1 MPNYND
7 ILNNFIADAYDF
19 INDPAKLDSLL
30 VKVEDMLRAV
40 PTIGETIS
48 GLPTVIAMVK
58 SWIKKEYEVQPKV
71 VATVVA
77 AFLYLIKQN
86 DLIPDNIP
94 IIGMADDMGVLF
106 AALKIIEPELNA
118 YRTWRDENGRP
129 L

>member
-7 ILNNFIADAYDF
+7 ILNNFMADAYDF
-19 INDPAKLDSLL
+19 INNPEKLDSLL

-71 VATVVA
+71 LATVVA

-106 AALKIIEPELNA
+106 AALKIIEPELNT
-118 YRTWRDENGRP
+118 YRTWRDGNDWP